1 MSWGLSVM
9 GAEVKQFLLGC
20 CVAAVAGA
28 ASAEDFGAAV
38 DALLAQNAPTLFGIA
53 APLAHSA
60 DPSPMQ
66 GYRVPERTAADSI
79 ALAEGLVAEF
89 LTTEAAEHS
98 DMMAF
103 YPAAA
108 PSHLISCI
116 ESDAETLEPGKMQP
130 GVQRIS
136 LADGKVDTIVRGT
149 SHCDGIRTTPWGT
162 ILFTEERD
170 QGAAYEILNPLAISE
185 PVTVLNGDTGETTDP
200 TAVVR
205 RPALPIMRWEGT
217 AILGSGVIYG
227 GDELRPGTTAPNADG
242 GAMFKF
248 IPALPHAGG
257 AIARLEDSP
266 LVAGKTFAM
275 QVQCERDLVQYG
287 QGCEVGNAT
296 WVEVDPAKARKQ
308 AHSKGA
314 TGFYRPED
322 LHQDLTYTAGVRFCF
337 SNTGNDVAKNYA
349 EIMCATDSDPMAPGP
364 YAAGKLAPTT
374 VINRFIEGD
383 TEFNSFDNL
392 DFQPGTGILYVAE
405 DHENGDIWACL
416 PDGADRDVKS
426 DGCIRVASVKDS
438 SAEPTGF
445 IFDASGKAAYLSIQH
460 SDDSAMPKVDGYGTD
475 DLLKITGFGEVQK

>member
-1 MSWGLSVM
+1 M
-9 GAEVKQFLLGC
+9 EVELKRILLGALLVG
-20 CVAAVAGA
+20 VAARAG
-28 ASAEDFGAAV
+28 AEDFGVAV
-38 DALLAQNAPTLFGIA
+38 DALLARNAPALFGIE

-60 DPSPMQ
+60 APSPMQ
-66 GYRVPERTAADSI
+66 GYRVAGRSAADSI
-79 ALAEGLVAEF
+79 ALADGLVAEF
-89 LTTEAAEHS
+89 LTTEAASHS

-103 YPAAA
+103 YPATA

-136 LADGKVDTIVRGT
+136 LADGKVETIVRGT
-149 SHCDGIRTTPWGT
+149 AHCDGIRTTPWGT

-170 QGAAYEILNPLAISE
+170 QGGAYEILNPLAMSKV
-185 PVTVLNGDTGETTDP
+185 VTVLNGDTGETTDP
-200 TAVVR
+200 AAVVR
-205 RPALPIMRWEGT
+205 RPALPIMRWEGI
-217 AILGSGVIYG
+217 AVLQSGVVYG

-242 GAMFKF
+242 GAMYKF
-248 IPALPHAGG
+248 IPETPFAGG
-257 AIARLEDSP
+257 VIARLEDSP
-266 LVAGKTFAM
+266 LVAGKAYAM

-296 WVEVDPAKARKQ
+296 WIEVDPAKARSD
-308 AHSKGA
+308 ANEKGA

-337 SNTGNDVAKNYA
+337 SNTGNDAAGNYA
-349 EIMCATDSDPMAPGP
+349 EVMCATDSDPLAPGP
-364 YAAGKLAPTT
+364 HALGKRMPTT

-405 DHENGDIWACL
+405 DHLNGDVWACL

-475 DLLKITGFGEVQK
+475 DLVKITGFGEVQK